1 MPIEEEGVPMML
13 HCVIISLFWFAVAVL
28 RLFDDVQTKFVKFQF
43 EIRRYFILSYIEVIC
58 QID

>member
-43 EIRRYFILSYIEVIC
+43 EIRRYFILSY
-58 QID
+58 